1 VLEVK
6 KVIEDP
12 KKLVQGSGT
21 GFRGE
26 KLSLN
31 FQNVDVRSVLQV
43 IADFT
48 NFNIVTSDSVQGN
61 LTLRLKDVPWDQ
73 ALDIILQAKG
83 LDMRKNGNVIWI
95 APRDELAARE
105 KLQLESKAQLGD
117 LEPLQT
123 ESFQINYQKVED
135 VSKFVKAKDET
146 VLSKRGSVNFDPRT
160 NKLFATDVADRLQAL
175 RVLIAEI
182 DVPPRQVLIEARIVD
197 ADKGFAKDVGVRLGI
212 HNQGD
217 PWGGPGG
224 SRTLIG
230 GNLVDT
236 GFHTGQIA
244 DSPTLSDF
252 TNVNLA
258 AAAVGTPASL
268 ALTLF
273 NKAATRFLN
282 LELSALEADSRGRV
296 VSSPRVMTANQVKAT
311 IEQGTEIPYQEA
323 SSSGATTVSFKKA
336 VLKLEVTPQITP
348 DGRVQ
353 LVVDV
358 NKDSVGDIVNGVPSI
373 NTKHVKTEVMVDN
386 GGTVVIGG
394 IYEESESDQVDRV
407 PVLGE
412 LPVIGALFRAKSKST
427 SSRELLVFLTPRIVH
442 EALTL
447 R

>member
-1 VLEVK
+1 
-6 KVIEDP
+6 
-12 KKLVQGSGT
+12 
-21 GFRGE
+21 
-26 KLSLN
+26 
-31 FQNVDVRSVLQV
+31 
-43 IADFT
+43 
-48 NFNIVTSDSVQGN
+48 
-61 LTLRLKDVPWDQ
+61 
-73 ALDIILQAKG
+73 
-83 LDMRKNGNVIWI
+83 
-95 APRDELAARE
+95 
-105 KLQLESKAQLGD
+105 
-117 LEPLQT
+117 
-123 ESFQINYQKVED
+123 
-135 VSKFVKAKDET
+135 
-146 VLSKRGSVNFDPRT
+146 
-160 NKLFATDVADRLQAL
+160 
-175 RVLIAEI
+175 
-182 DVPPRQVLIEARIVD
+182 
-197 ADKGFAKDVGVRLGI
+197 
-212 HNQGD
+212 
-217 PWGGPGG
+217 
-224 SRTLIG
+224 
-230 GNLVDT
+230 VDT

-323 SSSGATTVSFKKA
+323 SSSGATSVSFKKA

-358 NKDSVGDIVNGVPSI
+358 NKDSVGDIVNGVPSV

-394 IYEESESDQVDRV
+394 IYEETESDQVDRV